1 MTNATR
7 ILTLALVTTLSLPAF
22 CDDQQK
28 AEKELTKITAMATDF
43 TGRRA
48 VNLTMSET
56 FGVPRPKLVEARGL
70 TGLNYGSLFVAEQ
83 LVKNGTGVEDIAAQ
97 LKGGKNIGAVANE
110 QHLDWKQMTQAAK
123 KFNSAVDT
131 NLYKC
136 FLNEKGSAA
145 QDVADKYD
153 VHYDGVK
160 ADADVSKN
168 DISSAQDRYLK
179 WRDQA
184 AKAQGG
190 DRDKTLSTGDERVA
204 YSDHVNSGP
213 VGSGSAG
220 PGGSVSGGQGNSAP
234 VGMGGPH

>member
-7 ILTLALVTTLSLPAF
+7 LLILALATVLALPAF

-28 AEKELTKITAMATDF
+28 AEKELTKITAMAADF

-56 FGVPRPKLVEARGL
+56 FSVPRPNLVQARGL

-83 LVKNGTGVEDIAAQ
+83 LVKNGIALEDIAAH
-97 LKGGKNIGAVANE
+97 LKSGKNIGAVAND
-110 QHLDWKQMTQAAK
+110 QHVDWKQMTQAAK

-136 FLNEKGSAA
+136 FLNEKGNAA
-145 QDVADKYD
+145 RDVADKYD

-179 WRDQA
+179 WKDQA
-184 AKAQGG
+184 AKAQGS
-190 DRDKTLSTGDERVA
+190 DRDKTLSSGDERVA

>member
-7 ILTLALVTTLSLPAF
+7 LLILAVLTTLSVPAF

-48 VNLTMSET
+48 VNLTMSEN
-56 FGVPRPKLVEARGL
+56 FSVPRAKLVETRNQ
-70 TGLNYGSLFVAEQ
+70 TGLNYGSLFIAEE
-83 LVKNGTGVEDIAAQ
+83 LVKSGTSVEDISAE
-97 LKGGKNIGAVANE
+97 LKGGKNIGAIANE
-110 QHLDWKQMTQAAK
+110 KHLDWKPTAQAAK
-123 KFNSAVDT
+123 KFNSATDT
-131 NLYKC
+131 NLYKY
-136 FLNEKGSAA
+136 FLHQKSGDA

-153 VHYDGVK
+153 VQHDGVK
-160 ADADVSKN
+160 ADADVTPG
-168 DISSAQDRYLK
+168 DISAAQDRYVK
-179 WRDQA
+179 YREQA
-184 AKAQGG
+184 AKAQGS
-190 DRDKTLSTGDERVA
+190 DRDKTLSAGDERVA
-204 YSDHVNSGP
+204 YTDHVNSGP

>member
-7 ILTLALVTTLSLPAF
+7 ILTLALATILSLPAF

-28 AEKELTKITAMATDF
+28 AEKELTKITAMAADF

-48 VNLTMSET
+48 VNLTMSAT
-56 FGVPRPKLVEARGL
+56 FGVPRPKVVEARGQ

-83 LVKNGTGVEDIAAQ
+83 LVTNGVSLQDIAAQ
-97 LKGGKNIGAVANE
+97 LKTGKTIGAVANE
-110 QHLDWKQMTQAAK
+110 QHVDWKQMTQAAK
-123 KFNSAVDT
+123 KFNAALDT
-131 NLYKC
+131 NLYKY
-136 FLNEKGSAA
+136 FLREKGSAD
-145 QDVADKYD
+145 QDIADKYD

-160 ADADVSKN
+160 ADGDLSKN
-168 DISSAQDRYLK
+168 DIASAQERFLK
-179 WRDQA
+179 WKDQA

-213 VGSGSAG
+213 VGSGTAG